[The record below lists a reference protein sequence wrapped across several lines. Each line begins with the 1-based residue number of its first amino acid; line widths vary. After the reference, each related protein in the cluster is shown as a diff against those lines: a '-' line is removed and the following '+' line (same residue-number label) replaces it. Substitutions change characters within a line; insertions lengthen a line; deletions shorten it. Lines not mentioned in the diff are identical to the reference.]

1 MLINDGSKGSI
12 VVDVTV
18 VIAGITVGTIRT
30 PVHFLLS
37 TTKNKKTR
45 KVFIMSLNLNFS

>member
-1 MLINDGSKGSI
+1 MNSKVFELLLSQLHFIGFPIMLINDGSKGSI

-30 PVHFLLS
+30 PVHF
-37 TTKNKKTR
+37 
-45 KVFIMSLNLNFS
+45 FY